1 MGRRSV
7 WVSLLIYPVK
17 KVVSN
22 FTFCFGCR
30 RGTLCHKSIDVC
42 ISQNLL
48 VFAAPELDKGYLER
62 IHGRG
67 FDLIGI

>member
-1 MGRRSV
+1 MLV
-7 WVSLLIYPVK
+7 DPMK
-17 KVVSN
+17 KLVSN
-22 FTFCFGCR
+22 FTLCFGCR
-30 RGTLCHKSIDVC
+30 WGTQCHKSTEVC

-67 FDLIGI
+67 FDLIRIED